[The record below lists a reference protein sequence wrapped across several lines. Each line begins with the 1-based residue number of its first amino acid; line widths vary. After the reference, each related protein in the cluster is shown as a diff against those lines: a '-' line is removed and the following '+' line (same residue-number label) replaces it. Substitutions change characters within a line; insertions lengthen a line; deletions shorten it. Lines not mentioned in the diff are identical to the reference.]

1 MGEQQFN
8 ELKNE
13 TAKIRRVYKSI
24 GDILNVNKSN
34 SLSEFI
40 EQHLDKIIITDTRE
54 KIILDVHIIWL
65 SLMKLL
71 DRF

>member
-8 ELKNE
+8 EVKNE
-13 TAKIRRVYKSI
+13 TDKIRRVYKSI

-34 SLSEFI
+34 SFNEFI
-40 EQHLDKIIITDTRE
+40 EQHLDKIIIADTRE

>member
-1 MGEQQFN
+1 MGD
-8 ELKNE
+8 L
-13 TAKIRRVYKSI
+13 
-24 GDILNVNKSN
+24 LNVNKSN